1 MKKFFSTPKRAVI
14 STLCL
19 VAVGMAVLAGIVW
32 AVAGK
37 GLIGKEEAEAA
48 ALADA
53 GLSRADVSALRARL
67 GWEDG
72 RFRYEVDFYSGGR
85 EYEYEIQA
93 RDGDIISRDI
103 EGDGAGFGRGI
114 ASGLQEGSQGTPA
127 QGTQTA
133 EPKPGGEQS
142 GTGVPGE
149 PQPGAEQP
157 GEAQPDAAQPNGE
170 SQSGFPSGE
179 ESPID
184 PQFSQP
190 QPTAQQSVKGPV
202 SPEQPDGAQ
211 PAAQQ
216 PSESQPAAQPDGA
229 QPPAQQ
235 PSAGLD
241 SGQPGESQPAA
252 QQAGGPGEAAA
263 PAAADAG
270 APRQLTPQE
279 AQGAALA
286 DAGLTE
292 EQVTFRKTRL
302 DYDGGVPVYEVE
314 FYTADTEYDYE
325 IHASEGTVYGKDV
338 ELFRTPA
345 AASGDGAQASSG
357 TYIEVSQ
364 AEEIALNHAQLSRTD
379 VRFGKEELDYDDGRA
394 EYEIEF
400 YYGGK
405 EYSYTLDAVSGSIL
419 EYDIDVD

>member
-1 MKKFFSTPKRAVI
+1 MGKETLRMKKFFSTPKRAVI

-114 ASGLQEGSQGTPA
+114 VSGPQEGSQGTPA

-157 GEAQPDAAQPNGE
+157 GEAQSGTGVSGEPQPGAEQTGE
-170 SQSGFPSGE
+170 SQPASQEPAPGSGSAEQSGE
-179 ESPID
+179 
-184 PQFSQP
+184 P
-190 QPTAQQSVKGPV
+190 QPG
-202 SPEQPDGAQ
+202 
-211 PAAQQ
+211 
-216 PSESQPAAQPDGA
+216 AAQPDGA

-252 QQAGGPGEAAA
+252 QQPGESQPSVQQAGGPGEAAV

-302 DYDGGVPVYEVE
+302 DYDDGVPVYEVE

-338 ELFRTPA
+338 ERFRTPA
-345 AASGDGAQASSG
+345 AASGDGAPAFAG

-419 EYDIDVD
+419 EYDIDTD